1 MTNDDLNTLKNIRT
15 TFENAL
21 VQKDLFWMKEI
32 ASSAMISLNAL
43 ITKNTKV
50 NEPKGEIPCHVCN
63 SNGVFNYSPIK
74 DCICD
79 GKAWLHE
86 AQ

>member
-1 MTNDDLNTLKNIRT
+1 MTNDDLNTLKNIHT

-21 VQKDLFWMKEI
+21 VQKDL
-32 ASSAMISLNAL
+32 L
-43 ITKNTKV
+43 
-50 NEPKGEIPCHVCN
+50 GEIPCHVCN

-79 GKAWLHE
+79 GKAWLHK

>member
-21 VQKDLFWMKEI
+21 IQKDL
-32 ASSAMISLNAL
+32 LDAL
-43 ITKNTKV
+43 ISKNTKT
-50 NEPKGEIPCHVCN
+50 NEPQGSTPCHVCN
-63 SNGVFNYSPIK
+63 ANGVFNYSPIK

-79 GKAWLHE
+79 GKAWLI
-86 AQ
+86 